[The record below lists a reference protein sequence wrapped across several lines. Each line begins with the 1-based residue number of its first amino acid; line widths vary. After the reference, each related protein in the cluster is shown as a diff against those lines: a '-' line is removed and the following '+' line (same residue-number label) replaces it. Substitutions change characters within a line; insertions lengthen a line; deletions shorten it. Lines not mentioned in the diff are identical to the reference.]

1 MCRFAPDLFTTP
13 FVTAPDPQPS
23 SPAVAIPLATQ
34 GPWHRDVLI
43 VAAFNTAIAVLFA
56 AMLTQGFAASFI
68 YSQAIGLS
76 IFTCTRVLIHLR
88 GIHKPDG
95 RTMVV
100 AVPVGSIV
108 GTVIGY
114 FLVPP
119 LTGLDKPAAGLL
131 PGSLVGS
138 LIFGV
143 AISYFFYSRVTIA
156 EKEAAVRQSAL
167 DAAQAERRRAEA
179 ELKALQAQIEPHFL
193 FNTLSN
199 VAGLIDSDPATAKR
213 MLTSFTGYLRGSLD
227 RTRAAGGTVG
237 EELTM
242 VRRYLE
248 IMAIRM
254 GARLRWAI
262 DLPDDV
268 AEAPLP
274 PLTLQPFVENA
285 LQHGLGPLPEGG
297 EIRIVARR
305 EAGDIVIDVIDT
317 GVGLDPAAPPG
328 VGIANVRARLAA
340 IHGPHAGVVLG
351 PVAPHGVRVTVRVP
365 A

>member
-1 MCRFAPDLFTTP
+1 MSVRQSLPPSIAL
-13 FVTAPDPQPS
+13 TA
-23 SPAVAIPLATQ
+23 AVQ

-56 AMLTQGFAASFI
+56 AMLTQGFAQSFI

-76 IFTCTRVLIHLR
+76 MFTCTRVLIHLR
-88 GIHKPDG
+88 GTYKPDG
-95 RTMVV
+95 RTMAV
-100 AVPVGSIV
+100 AVPVGSVV
-108 GTVIGY
+108 GTTIGY
-114 FLVPP
+114 FLVPV
-119 LTGLDKPAAGLL
+119 LTGVEKQSVGLL

-156 EKEAAVRQSAL
+156 EKEAALQQSAL
-167 DAAQAERRRAEA
+167 DTAEAERRRAEA

-199 VAGLIDSDPATAKR
+199 IAGLIDSDPATAKR

-227 RTRAAGGTVG
+227 RTRAGGGTVG
-237 EELTM
+237 EELEM

-254 GARLRWAI
+254 GDRLRWVI
-262 DLPDDV
+262 DLPDDL
-268 AEAPLP
+268 AAAALP

-285 LQHGLGPLPEGG
+285 LQHGLGPRPEGG
-297 EIRIVARR
+297 EIRIVVRR
-305 EAGDIVIDVIDT
+305 DGHDLVIEVIDT
-317 GVGLDPAAPPG
+317 GVGLDTSAVPG

-340 IHGPHAGVVLG
+340 LHGARSDVVLA
-351 PVAPHGVRVTVRVP
+351 PVVPHGVRATVRVP

>member
-1 MCRFAPDLFTTP
+1 MH
-13 FVTAPDPQPS
+13 
-23 SPAVAIPLATQ
+23 
-34 GPWHRDVLI
+34 GPWHRDGLI

-56 AMLTQGFAASFI
+56 TMLKQGFAQSFI

-76 IFTCTRVLIHLR
+76 IFGCTRVLIQWR
-88 GIHKPDG
+88 GIYKPDW
-95 RTMVV
+95 RTMAV
-100 AVPVGSIV
+100 AVPVGSAV
-108 GTVIGY
+108 GTTIGY
-114 FLVPP
+114 FLVPA
-119 LTGLDKPAAGLL
+119 LIGEQKDAAGLL

-156 EKEAAVRQSAL
+156 EKEAALQQSAR
-167 DAAQAERRRAEA
+167 DAAEAERRRAEA

-227 RTRAAGGTVG
+227 RTRAGGGTVG
-237 EELTM
+237 QELEM

-254 GARLRWAI
+254 GDRLRWVI
-262 DLPDDV
+262 DLPDEL
-268 AEAPLP
+268 AAAALP

-285 LQHGLGPLPEGG
+285 LQHGLGPRPEGG
-297 EIRIVARR
+297 EIRIVVWRD
-305 EAGDIVIDVIDT
+305 GHDLVIDVIDT
-317 GVGLDPAAPPG
+317 GVGLDTSAVPG

-340 IHGPHAGVVLG
+340 LHGARSDVVLA
-351 PVAPHGVRVTVRVP
+351 PVVPHGVRATVRVP

>member
-1 MCRFAPDLFTTP
+1 MNAPHPQSSVPTIATP
-13 FVTAPDPQPS
+13 SVQP
-23 SPAVAIPLATQ
+23 
-34 GPWHRDVLI
+34 GPWHRDALI
-43 VAAFNTAIAVLFA
+43 VAAFNTVIAVLFA
-56 AMLTQGFAASFI
+56 AMLTQGFAQSFI

-76 IFTCTRVLIHLR
+76 MFACTRVLIHLR
-88 GIHKPDG
+88 GTYKPDG
-95 RTMVV
+95 RTMAV
-100 AVPVGSIV
+100 AVPVGFVV
-108 GTVIGY
+108 GTTIGY
-114 FLVPP
+114 FLVPV
-119 LTGLDKPAAGLL
+119 LTGVEKQSVGLL

-156 EKEAAVRQSAL
+156 EKEAALQQSAL
-167 DAAQAERRRAEA
+167 DAAEAERRRAEA

-213 MLTSFTGYLRGSLD
+213 MLTSFTAYLRSSLD
-227 RTRAAGGTVG
+227 RTRAGGGTVG
-237 EELTM
+237 EELAM

-254 GARLRWAI
+254 GDRLRWTI
-262 DLPDDV
+262 DLPDEL
-268 AEAPLP
+268 AGAALP

-297 EIRIVARR
+297 EIRIAARR

-317 GVGLDPAAPPG
+317 GVGLDTVAPPG

-340 IHGPHAGVVLG
+340 IHGPRADVALA

-365 A
+365 G

>member
-1 MCRFAPDLFTTP
+1 MNFARPIVTFVKSPDRQSCVPTI
-13 FVTAPDPQPS
+13 AK
-23 SPAVAIPLATQ
+23 PAVLP
-34 GPWHRDVLI
+34 GPWHRDMLI
-43 VAAFNTAIAVLFA
+43 VMAFNTAIAVLFA
-56 AMLTQGFAASFI
+56 AMLTQGFAQSFI

-76 IFTCTRVLIHLR
+76 IFACSEVVSRLR
-88 GIHKPDG
+88 GVYKPDG
-95 RTMVV
+95 RTMAV

-108 GTVIGY
+108 GTTIGY
-114 FLVPP
+114 FLVPV
-119 LTGLDKPAAGLL
+119 LTGTDQTAAGLL

-156 EKEAAVRQSAL
+156 EKEAAVQQSAL
-167 DAAQAERRRAEA
+167 DAAEAERRRAEA

-193 FNTLSN
+193 YNTLSN

-227 RTRAAGGTVG
+227 RTRAGGGTVG
-237 EELTM
+237 EELEM

-254 GARLRWAI
+254 GDRLRWVI
-262 DLPDDV
+262 DLP
-268 AEAPLP
+268 AELAAAALP

-285 LQHGLGPLPEGG
+285 LQHGLGPRPDGG
-297 EIRIVARR
+297 EIRVAVRR
-305 EAGDIVIDVIDT
+305 DGDDLVIDVIDT
-317 GVGLDPAAPPG
+317 GVGLDTAAVPG

-340 IHGPHAGVVLG
+340 IHGPRADVLLA
-351 PVAPHGVRVTVRVP
+351 PVMPHGVRATVRVP

>member
-1 MCRFAPDLFTTP
+1 MPAATLGSWRRDL
-13 FVTAPDPQPS
+13 
-23 SPAVAIPLATQ
+23 
-34 GPWHRDVLI
+34 LI

-56 AMLTQGFAASFI
+56 AMLMQGLAQSFI

-76 IFTCTRVLIHLR
+76 ILSCSQLAMRVQ
-88 GIHKPDG
+88 GIVKPDG
-95 RTMVV
+95 RTVLV
-100 AVPVGSIV
+100 AVPVGAIV
-108 GTVIGY
+108 GTAIGY

-119 LTGLDKPAAGLL
+119 LTGVREPAIGLL
-131 PGSLVGS
+131 PGSLVGA

-143 AISYFFYSRVTIA
+143 AISYFFYSRRTIA
-156 EKEAAVRQSAL
+156 EKEAALRQSAL
-167 DAAQAERRRAEA
+167 AAAQAEQRRAEA

-213 MLTSFTGYLRGSLD
+213 MLTSFTGYLRGSLE
-227 RTRAAGGTVG
+227 RTRVDGGTVG
-237 EELTM
+237 EELEM

-254 GARLRWAI
+254 GDRLRWVI
-262 DLPDDV
+262 DLPSEL
-268 AEAPLP
+268 AAAALP

-285 LQHGLGPLPEGG
+285 LQHGLGPRPEGG
-297 EIRIVARR
+297 EIRIVVRQD
-305 EAGDIVIDVIDT
+305 GKDLVIDVIDT
-317 GVGLDPAAPPG
+317 GVGLDPAAAPG

-340 IHGPHAGVVLG
+340 IHGPRADVVLA
-351 PVAPHGVRVTVRVP
+351 PVMPHGVRATVRVP